1 MKQEG
6 LMDTVM
12 IDSNTSG
19 RGQALVRGDKV
30 FSFGRR
36 VIGFSVFLFLS
47 TLLTGCGPK
56 EKIVLRQIRDVV
68 VDGTTD
74 PMLKAQ
80 AIFYNPNNMKM
91 KLKRINVDV
100 FVNGKKV
107 ANVNQK
113 LKTLIPA
120 KGEFTIPLEVK
131 LAMKEL
137 GLMDTILG
145 FLGGKKFNVEYKGSI
160 RINYNGLPI
169 RVPVHYKDEIRVR
182 F

>member
-1 MKQEG
+1 MKQEELTG
-6 LMDTVM
+6 V
-12 IDSNTSG
+12 IKYGGNTSNDQPSTNNYKQIG
-19 RGQALVRGDKV
+19 KRLTFILTVLILSNLL
-30 FSFGRR
+30 FS
-36 VIGFSVFLFLS
+36 
-47 TLLTGCGPK
+47 CGPK
-56 EKIVLRQIRDVV
+56 ENIVLRKIKDVV

-80 AIFYNPNNMKM
+80 AIFYNPNNIRM

-100 FVNGKKV
+100 YVNEKKV

-113 LKTLIPA
+113 MRLLIPA
-120 KGEFTIPLEVK
+120 NGEFTIPLEVK

-137 GLMDTILG
+137 GIMDTILG
-145 FLGGKKFNVEYKGSI
+145 FLGGKKFHVEYKGSI
-160 RINYNGLPI
+160 WINYKGLPI

>member
-1 MKQEG
+1 MQSESTKILLIRNHTINEQPSTIN
-6 LMDTVM
+6 DTM
-12 IDSNTSG
+12 STFNFKHI
-19 RGQALVRGDKV
+19 L
-30 FSFGRR
+30 FS
-36 VIGFSVFLFLS
+36 LLLLS

-56 EKIVLRQIRDVV
+56 EKIVLRQIKDVV

-74 PMLKAQ
+74 PMLKAK
-80 AIFYNPNNMKM
+80 AIFYNPNNMRM

-100 FVNGKKV
+100 YVNGKKV

-160 RINYNGLPI
+160 RVNYNGLPI